1 MSLNVSVCKIKG
13 KIGRP
18 PKSLPALKFYKMLAH
33 VPIHLTLTSTN
44 KCGCAPEFHLL
55 IICREVQFDGL
66 RAVLL
71 KVWPGF
77 SLCISVLLLL
87 ALRDPCWKASR

>member
-1 MSLNVSVCKIKG
+1 MSLNVSVRKIKG
-13 KIGRP
+13 KVGRP

-33 VPIHLTLTSTN
+33 VPIHSTLTSTK
-44 KCGCAPEFHLL
+44 KCGCAPGFHLL
-55 IICREVQFDGL
+55 ITCREVKFDGL

-71 KVWPGF
+71 KVWLGF
-77 SLCISVLLLL
+77 SLCITVLLLL